1 MATNFIQNGETIT
14 WTNGTGSAIAS
25 GDIVEIG
32 ALIGVALVDIAAS
45 ASGAVATKGVF
56 ELPAV
61 NNAAITQGAK
71 VYFDA
76 QLTTVREP
84 AILKAIEL
92 YRTPAWAGMQRA
104 GMSSDVSWDRSATLY
119 ADLYRSLAT
128 DV

>member
-25 GDIVEIG
+25 GDIVKIG
-32 ALIGVALVDIAAS
+32 DLIGVALTDIAAS
-45 ASGAVATKGVF
+45 ASGAVATRGVY

-76 QLTTVREP
+76 T
-84 AILKAIEL
+84 AGKI
-92 YRTPAWAGMQRA
+92 TP
-104 GMSSDVSWDRSATLY
+104 T
-119 ADLYRSLAT
+119 AT
-128 DV
+128 DNTLAGIAWEAKVLAGTVARVHLG